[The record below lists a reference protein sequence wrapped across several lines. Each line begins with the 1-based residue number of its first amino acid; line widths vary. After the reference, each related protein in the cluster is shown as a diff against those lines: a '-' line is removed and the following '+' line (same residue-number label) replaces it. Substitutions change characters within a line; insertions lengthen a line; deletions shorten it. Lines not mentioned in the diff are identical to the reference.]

1 MNKKTLNIVGL
12 VLTGLGGLVSIGS
25 AIISDKKTDMI
36 IAEKVAEAINKQ
48 LEQK

>member
-1 MNKKTLNIVGL
+1 MNKKVLNVVSLGL
-12 VLTGLGGLVSIGS
+12 TIAGG
-25 AIISDKKTDMI
+25 IISVVSSIVADKKTDGI